1 MTSEIPYRYCPSC
14 GGGLEL
20 RNLKAGEPDRLVCT
34 SCGYIFYLDPKVATG
49 SIIEM
54 DGGIV
59 LLKRGIQ
66 PAYGNWV
73 VPGGFVDRYETVP
86 QAAER
91 ETWEESG
98 LRVRA
103 TDLVGIYSYQ
113 QSYVVVVMYRAEYI
127 SGTLTASDESIDAAV
142 FAKDKIPWD
151 ELAFPSTR
159 DALTDY
165 FRRGPLSGGKHR

>member
-1 MTSEIPYRYCPSC
+1 M
-14 GGGLEL
+14 EL
-20 RNLKAGEPDRLVCT
+20 RNLKAGEPDRPVCT

-59 LLKRGIQ
+59 LLKRGIE
-66 PAYGNWV
+66 PAYGSWV

-86 QAAER
+86 RAAER
-91 ETWEESG
+91 ETLEESG

-127 SGTLTASDESIDAAV
+127 SGTLTASDETIDAAV
-142 FAKDKIPWD
+142 FPTDKIPWD

-165 FRRGPLSGGKHR
+165 IKRGPLYRSKRR